1 MDIGILLQSI
11 TTSITIARSVAEAQT
26 EFDRA
31 DLKLKMADVMTT
43 LAEAKIALPEAR
55 TELHEKD
62 QEIARLKEAESGRYE
77 LVEMPNKAL
86 VYAVRESARG
96 DQPKHYLC
104 PTCFHKGQ
112 RLLMQRRIDPAY
124 RLNDIHCL
132 DCSFTV
138 DMSRRCRVGVLK
150 SKGR

>member
-1 MDIGILLQSI
+1 MDIAILLQSI
-11 TTSITIARSVAEAQT
+11 TTSITIARAVAEAQT

-43 LAEAKIALPEAR
+43 LADAKIALSEIR

-86 VYAVRESARG
+86 VYAVRDSARG

-104 PTCFHKGQ
+104 PTCFYKGQ
-112 RLLMQRRIDPAY
+112 RLLMERRIDPPY
-124 RLNDIHCL
+124 RLNDIYCRE
-132 DCSFTV
+132 CGFSV
-138 DMSRRCRVGVLK
+138 DMRVV
-150 SKGR
+150 